1 MKLDLNDRVA
11 LVTGA
16 SRGIGLAI
24 ATTLAAEGA
33 KVALAA
39 RGAEALGAARTIV
52 GGISSVHVA
61 DVTDPAA
68 AKALVEGVEKQ
79 WGRLDILVCNVG
91 SGASVPP
98 GKETAVEWSRVMD
111 LNLFA
116 ATNMIEAA
124 RPLMARG
131 SGDRA
136 IACISS
142 IAGMAALGAPVTYHA
157 AKAALNA
164 TVRGLARPLA
174 LEGIRINAVAPGN
187 ILSADGTWA
196 RKLAENSAAVEEML
210 VRDVALRRLGKPEEI
225 ADLVAFLVSPRA
237 AFITGSVTV
246 ADGGQLRS

>member
-1 MKLDLNDRVA
+1 MKLELNDRVA

-39 RGAEALGAARTIV
+39 RGADAVNAARATI
-52 GGISSVHVA
+52 GNSASAHVA
-61 DVTDPAA
+61 DVTDPTA
-68 AKALVEGVEKQ
+68 AKALVESVGKQ

-98 GKETAVEWSRVMD
+98 GRETAAEWSRVID

-124 RPLMARG
+124 RPLMAG
-131 SGDRA
+131 GHGDRA
-136 IACISS
+136 IVCISS
-142 IAGMAALGAPVTYHA
+142 IAGMAALGAPVTYYG

-187 ILSADGTWA
+187 ILSPDGTWA
-196 RKLAENSAAVEEML
+196 RKIAEDKQAVADML
-210 VRDVALRRLGKPEEI
+210 QREVALRRLGTPEEI
-225 ADLVAFLVSPRA
+225 ADVVAFLASPRA
-237 AFITGSVTV
+237 AFITGSVMV

>member
-1 MKLDLNDRVA
+1 MKLELNDRVA

-39 RGAEALGAARTIV
+39 RGGAALDAARTTV

-61 DVTDPAA
+61 NVTDTAA
-68 AKALVEGVEKQ
+68 AKALVEGVETQ

-98 GKETAVEWSRVMD
+98 GKETAAEWSRVMD

-131 SGDRA
+131 GGDRA

-142 IAGMAALGAPVTYHA
+142 IAGMAALGAPVAYHA

-196 RKLAENSAAVEEML
+196 RKLAENSAAVEDML

-237 AFITGSVTV
+237 AFITGSVMV

>member
-1 MKLDLNDRVA
+1 MKLELEDRVA

-33 KVALAA
+33 KIALAA
-39 RGAEALGAARTIV
+39 RGADALNAARAAV
-52 GGISSVHVA
+52 GGSASVHVA

-68 AKALVEGVEKQ
+68 AAALVHEVERQ

-98 GKETAVEWSRVMD
+98 GKETAAEWSRVID

-116 ATNMIEAA
+116 TTNMIDAA

-136 IACISS
+136 IVCISS
-142 IAGMAALGAPVTYHA
+142 IAGMAALGAPVTYYG
-157 AKAALNA
+157 AKAAVNA

-174 LEGIRINAVAPGN
+174 LESIRINAVAPGN

-196 RKLAENSAAVEEML
+196 RKIAENKAAVDDML
-210 VRDVALRRLGKPEEI
+210 QREVALRRLGTPEEI
-225 ADLVAFLVSPRA
+225 ADVVAFLVSPRA
-237 AFITGSVTV
+237 AFITGSIVV